1 MSGAHRWLAMAK
13 HGIRGRVGI
22 VIVGWGETSAC
33 LAGCHLSHPVCL
45 SGQPD
50 PHNRHSDSAKKTTS
64 PSMLLSVDKPSPGAA
79 AATVVLVAGA
89 GDSVTMLAVVV
100 AVPAVVGSAADVSD
114 DVLLG
119 GERSTVRVK
128 GAGCVE
134 VAEGLGRVQV
144 VEVEVQSAE
153 DWAATAIA
161 SGIGLV
167 FCASARLVVVAPRAA
182 RMWEARI

>member
-1 MSGAHRWLAMAK
+1 M
-13 HGIRGRVGI
+13 
-22 VIVGWGETSAC
+22 VGWGATDAC
-33 LAGCHLSHPVCL
+33 MAGCHLSHPVCL

-50 PHNRHSDSAKKTTS
+50 PHSRHSDSAKKTTS

-100 AVPAVVGSAADVSD
+100 AVPAAVVGSAADVSE

-167 FCASARLVVVAPRAA
+167 FCASAVVMLVVVAPRAA